1 MNKQR
6 KFSRS
11 REVPSQRR
19 AFDLEPK
26 NENQRLYL
34 KALQE
39 NSQVIVLGPSG
50 VGKSYV
56 AASYAA
62 SLYSRGVISKIIIT
76 RPAVSTGRSL
86 GALPGTLDE
95 KFTPWM
101 APLLEIF
108 AEKLGKPALASAV
121 RLGDIILAPLEYMRG
136 STFKDAFILATEAQN
151 LSVTDFKMLVTRV
164 GGNCSLVL
172 DGDIRQSDLREESG
186 LSKAIELARKYRM
199 DIPVIEFTL
208 DDIVRSD
215 ICKMWVESFYK
226 ENL

>member
-1 MNKQR
+1 MNNNR
-6 KFSRS
+6 KYSRS
-11 REVPSQRR
+11 REVPAQRR
-19 AFDLEPK
+19 SFDLEPK

-62 SLYSRGVISKIIIT
+62 NLYARGVISKIIIT

-86 GALPGTLDE
+86 GALPGTLEE
-95 KFTPWM
+95 KFSPWM
-101 APLLEIF
+101 SPLLEIF
-108 AEKLGKPALASAV
+108 SERLGKGALAAAV
-121 RLGDIILAPLEYMRG
+121 RSGDILLAPLEYMRG
-136 STFKDAFILATEAQN
+136 STFKDAFILATECQN

-164 GGNCSLVL
+164 GDNCSLVL
-172 DGDIRQSDLREESG
+172 DGDIKQSDLREESG
-186 LSKAIELARKYRM
+186 LSKAIDLAKKYRM
-199 DIPVIEFTL
+199 NIPVIEFTL

-215 ICKMWVESFYK
+215 ICKMWVTSFYR